1 MRHHVRKLIF
11 SAGLVILVAIAPAA
25 AQDSTFHH
33 AKHRRY
39 KLVDIGTFGGPQ
51 GNVNP
56 EGNGGPY
63 INHRGVVVGQTQNTT
78 PLSPTANTF
87 LCFPGPNVNHAFK
100 HVHGKTIDLGALEPS
115 FQNCSD
121 ALGINNRGEIAGQS
135 SISTID
141 PLLGTDEVRAVVW
154 KDGTIY
160 DLGTF
165 GGNEASASSINNR
178 GQVAGFALNDIPDP
192 YSIFGFFFNGSSNS
206 TQTRA
211 FIWENGKLKDLGTL
225 GGSDAQAFPGN
236 INEKGQLPGV
246 SYLNDIPTI
255 TGLPPVHPFLWDGR
269 KMIDMGS
276 LGGDFGFPVQ
286 LTNRGEAI
294 GIGLLKDDVAQ
305 HGFLWSNG
313 VMHDLGTLGGTIGE
327 ANAINEK
334 GEVVGDAYFPGDT
347 VRHALL
353 WRNGNRKDLGVLP
366 GDICSAAWWINAQGQ
381 VIGNSGQCG
390 FGIRSF
396 IWENGEI
403 ANLND
408 LVTPKSDVVLDEA
421 IMIADTGEI
430 AINGL
435 PPGCDNG
442 DVCGHPYL
450 LIPVGDADDD
460 LSAKIAAQQSSP
472 AVAIHLNPSQLAAR
486 VDPVRRMFDRFR
498 GGMPLNSRG
507 PKHTD

>member
-11 SAGLVILVAIAPAA
+11 SAGLVILVAHCSGRPPRIPLLITPNTNDTNSSTSGLSAGLRETLIPKATAA
-25 AQDSTFHH
+25 RTSTTEVSLLG
-33 AKHRRY
+33 KH
-39 KLVDIGTFGGPQ
+39 KPQ
-51 GNVNP
+51 RPCPN
-56 EGNGGPY
+56 
-63 INHRGVVVGQTQNTT
+63 RK
-78 PLSPTANTF
+78 TF

-115 FQNCSD
+115 DQNCSD
-121 ALGINNRGEIAGQS
+121 ALGINNLGEIAGQS

-154 KDGTIY
+154 KDGTIH

-165 GGNEASASSINNR
+165 GGNDASASSINNR

-192 YSIFGFFFNGSSNS
+192 YSLFGFFFNGSSNS

-236 INEKGQLPGV
+236 INEKGQIPGV

-255 TGLPPVHPFLWDGR
+255 TGLPPVHPFLWDGK

-276 LGGDFGFPVQ
+276 LGGDFGFTVQ

-313 VMHDLGTLGGTIGE
+313 VMQDLGTLGGTIGE

-366 GDICSAAWWINAQGQ
+366 GDICSAAWWINSQDKS
-381 VIGNSGQCG
+381 SGTPVSAASESAHL
-390 FGIRSF
+390 FGKTARSR
-396 IWENGEI
+396 I
-403 ANLND
+403 
-408 LVTPKSDVVLDEA
+408 
-421 IMIADTGEI
+421 
-430 AINGL
+430 
-435 PPGCDNG
+435 
-442 DVCGHPYL
+442 
-450 LIPVGDADDD
+450 
-460 LSAKIAAQQSSP
+460 
-472 AVAIHLNPSQLAAR
+472 
-486 VDPVRRMFDRFR
+486 
-498 GGMPLNSRG
+498 
-507 PKHTD
+507 